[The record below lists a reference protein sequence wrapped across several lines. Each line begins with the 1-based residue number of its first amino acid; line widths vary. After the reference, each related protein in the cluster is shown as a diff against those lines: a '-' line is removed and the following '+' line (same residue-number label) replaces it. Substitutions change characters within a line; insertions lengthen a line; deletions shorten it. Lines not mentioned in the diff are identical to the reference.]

1 MAKKK
6 PVWVDEDAHAILKHY
21 SKLVKSSMVD
31 VASDMVLS
39 RLDEL
44 PADAGLS
51 VPASHAAAA
60 AKAVAEPEAASVTPE
75 SIKDTPDAGEVI
87 ATADS
92 PPKIDEPESGRPERP
107 SPSRGRKEQKE
118 GETRFL
124 GGVWLV

>member
-39 RLDEL
+39 KLDEL

-51 VPASHAAAA
+51 VPKSHAAGA
-60 AKAVAEPEAASVTPE
+60 AKAFEDPDAAAITPE
-75 SIKDTPDAGEVI
+75 SIKDTPDHDEVI
-87 ATADS
+87 KTADA
-92 PPKIDEPESGRPERP
+92 PPKSDEPETGRSQRP
-107 SPSRGRKEQKE
+107 SPRDRKEQKD
-118 GETRFL
+118 GDTRFL